1 MSMIDWI
8 KENKL
13 MPVFY
18 HPDVEVCLSVLKVC
32 YDSGIRLF
40 EFTNRGEDAFNTF
53 SVLKEN
59 IKAHFPDMKL
69 GIGTI
74 FSVSDAERFV
84 SVGAEFIVAPVVQ
97 PEIGDYC
104 HKNNIL
110 WIPGCMTP
118 TEIQQARI
126 AGARLIKLFPGDA
139 LGPSFLKAIKP
150 VFPDLSFMP
159 TGGVTTE
166 EENLKSW
173 FSAGV
178 VAVGLGSQLFEK
190 TILENKD
197 WNKLSLNIIKTFS
210 YIQKINIESK

>member
-1 MSMIDWI
+1 MIDCI

-18 HPDVEVCLSVLKVC
+18 HSDVEICLAVLKAC
-32 YDSGIRLF
+32 YDSGIRVF
-40 EFTNRGEDAFNTF
+40 EFTNRGADAFNTF
-53 SVLKEN
+53 AVLKERIQAN
-59 IKAHFPDMKL
+59 FPGMKL

-74 FSVSDAERFV
+74 FSVSDAEKFV
-84 SVGAEFIVAPVVQ
+84 NIGAEFIVAPVVQ
-97 PEIGDYC
+97 PEIGAYC

-118 TEIQQARI
+118 TEIHQART
-126 AGARLIKLFPGDA
+126 AGARLIKLFPGDT
-139 LGPSFLKAIKP
+139 LGTSFLKSIKP

-166 EENLKSW
+166 EENLKGW

-197 WNKLSLNIIKTFS
+197 WNKLNANILKTFS
-210 YIQKINIESK
+210 YIQKINTELK